1 MKVKTSERLK
11 EIMAERNLKQVD
23 ILNLLQPYLKK
34 YGVRL
39 AKNDLSQYVSG
50 KVEPGQKRI
59 FVLAKALNVS
69 EAWLMGFD
77 AEKDPLP
84 SKLKSPTI
92 TDEYTTFPIIGEI
105 AAGYDN
111 IILEDWCGDTIQIPN
126 EYMRGYEKVDFIVLR
141 VKGQSMYP
149 MYQDGDIVLVL
160 KQSTVNKSGDIGAI
174 IYENELVTLKKLE
187 FVYGEDWL
195 KLVPLNPEYEPKLI
209 EGEELEHC
217 KVIGIPKLLIRS
229 IKN

>member
-1 MKVKTSERLK
+1 
-11 EIMAERNLKQVD
+11 
-23 ILNLLQPYLKK
+23 
-34 YGVRL
+34 
-39 AKNDLSQYVSG
+39 
-50 KVEPGQKRI
+50 
-59 FVLAKALNVS
+59 
-69 EAWLMGFD
+69 MGFD

-217 KVIGIPKLLIRS
+217 KVIGIPKLLIREF
-229 IKN
+229 N

>member
-34 YGVRL
+34 YDIRL

-77 AEKDPLP
+77 AEKDTLP

-217 KVIGIPKLLIRS
+217 KVIGIPKLLIREF
-229 IKN
+229 N